1 MAPFSGGLAGNSPPV
16 IAQSRGT
23 FRGCFA
29 AAGKG
34 PLLGRMPMGP
44 GHLSRARGAGGAEE
58 QGLSPGVKQGKP
70 HSSWTQ
76 PGVAKPPRTTARAL
90 LLSHCAC
97 GHGLSFLP
105 LTLCRNA
112 GAGPRR
118 PQEDER
124 QALADH
130 LQIPQPLPM

>member
-1 MAPFSGGLAGNSPPV
+1 MKRSPSDEQLEMAPFSGGLAGNSPPV

-76 PGVAKPPRTTARAL
+76 PGVAKPPPHHCTCPPAVPLCLRSRAL
-90 LLSHCAC
+90 IPAPH
-97 GHGLSFLP
+97 P
-105 LTLCRNA
+105 LQECRS
-112 GAGPRR
+112 R
-118 PQEDER
+118 PPETPGGRETGSG
-124 QALADH
+124 
-130 LQIPQPLPM
+130 